1 MLIIIYLFITIGIIV
16 FATAKYKIHPFLILI
31 LASLTMGLL
40 GGLDTEKIIISL
52 SEGFGNTLKNIGIVI
67 ACGSIIGVFLEKT
80 GGAKSIAESTL
91 KAIGKDNSPLAMNIT
106 GFFVSIPVF
115 CDSGY
120 VILSTL
126 NKAINRKTGIS
137 LAVLGTSLSAGLY
150 AAHVF
155 VPPTPGP
162 LASASILGAD
172 IGLVLIFGFLIAIP
186 VSLVGWLWSIYY
198 CSKFSI
204 NAEVNQINAEKDK
217 NQSSN
222 LFSALL
228 PIIIPI
234 ILISLNSAMDHPT
247 TNFEN
252 IQIQILIS
260 FFGHPIIAILS
271 GVIISILLAKDYSLE
286 NHYDW
291 FSDGLKAAGSI
302 ILITGAG
309 GAFGNIL
316 RSISLGDYLSQ
327 ILMGYEIG
335 LFLPFIIAALLK
347 TAQGSSTV
355 SIITTSAMVLPL
367 LNTLGLSSEM
377 GKVIAVLS
385 IGAGAMTF
393 SHLNDS
399 YFWVVAQ
406 FSNMDTNTAIRCHAV
421 TTLLQGATAIILIQ
435 LLSMFFLP

>member
-1 MLIIIYLFITIGIIV
+1 
-16 FATAKYKIHPFLILI
+16 
-31 LASLTMGLL
+31 
-40 GGLDTEKIIISL
+40 
-52 SEGFGNTLKNIGIVI
+52 
-67 ACGSIIGVFLEKT
+67 
-80 GGAKSIAESTL
+80 
-91 KAIGKDNSPLAMNIT
+91 
-106 GFFVSIPVF
+106 
-115 CDSGY
+115 
-120 VILSTL
+120 
-126 NKAINRKTGIS
+126 
-137 LAVLGTSLSAGLY
+137 
-150 AAHVF
+150 
-155 VPPTPGP
+155 
-162 LASASILGAD
+162 
-172 IGLVLIFGFLIAIP
+172 
-186 VSLVGWLWSIYY
+186 
-198 CSKFSI
+198 
-204 NAEVNQINAEKDK
+204 
-217 NQSSN
+217 
-222 LFSALL
+222 
-228 PIIIPI
+228 
-234 ILISLNSAMDHPT
+234 MDHPT

-435 LLSMFFLP
+435 LLSMFF

>member
-1 MLIIIYLFITIGIIV
+1 MLILVYLIITIGIVV

-31 LASLTMGLL
+31 LASLAMGLF

-91 KAIGKDNSPLAMNIT
+91 KVIGKDNSALAMNIT
-106 GFFVSIPVF
+106 GFFVSISVF

-137 LAVLGTSLSAGLY
+137 LAALGTALATGLY
-150 AAHVF
+150 ATHVF

-172 IGLVLIFGFLIAIP
+172 IGLVLIYGFLIAIP
-186 VSLVGWLWSIYY
+186 VSLVGWLWSIYF
-198 CSKFSI
+198 CSNFSI
-204 NAEVNQINAEKDK
+204 NTEVNQIKIEKDK
-217 NQSSN
+217 KQSSN

-234 ILISLNSAMDHPT
+234 ILISLKSLMDHPG

-252 IQIQILIS
+252 VQIERLIT

-271 GVIISILLAKDYSLE
+271 GVIISIYLAKDYSLE

-291 FSDGLKAAGSI
+291 FSDGLKVAGSI

-316 RSISLGDYLSQ
+316 RSISLGDSINQ

-377 GKVIAVLS
+377 GKVLAVLS

-406 FSNMDTNTAIRCHAV
+406 FSNMDTNTAIRCHTVA
-421 TTLLQGATAIILIQ
+421 TLFQGITAISLIK
-435 LLSMFFLP
+435 LLSIFFLS